1 MARIVFDLDGTLIDS
16 IEDVRGVANA
26 VLAGEGAA
34 PLSRDEARAF
44 IGNGAPVFVER
55 MRAARGIG
63 AGEQARLLADF
74 VERYDRAVELTEPFP
89 GVPGAL
95 ERLRASGH
103 RLGICTNKPLSPAR
117 AVLAHLGMDG
127 FFEVVLGGDSAPRP
141 KPDPAPLRAAFD
153 GLGEGPCIYVGDSE
167 VDAEAALRAGV
178 PFLLYTEGYLKA
190 APETLTI
197 RARFSDFADLPGHVD
212 AVLDGG

>member
-141 KPDPAPLRAAFD
+141 KPDPHRCGPRSTGWARGRASMSATARSMPRP
-153 GLGEGPCIYVGDSE
+153 PCVPGCRSCCIP
-167 VDAEAALRAGV
+167 RAISR
-178 PFLLYTEGYLKA
+178 PRQK
-190 APETLTI
+190 
-197 RARFSDFADLPGHVD
+197 R
-212 AVLDGG
+212 